1 MKGVVQ
7 NDGRHDP
14 CQPDWHRHSH
24 EDPDVL
30 RLPVVVAEVPGLD
43 GQAAHEQDEED
54 LEITRAS
61 LSPKFQPRRG
71 SSVDRA
77 SFKVLSS

>member
-1 MKGVVQ
+1 MKRVMQ

-14 CQPDWHRHSH
+14 CQPYWHRHSH

-30 RLPVVVAEVPGLD
+30 RLPVVVSKVPGFD

-54 LEITRAS
+54 LERA
-61 LSPKFQPRRG
+61 RDTVG
-71 SSVDRA
+71 SKLRMA
-77 SFKVLSS
+77 